1 MNHASL
7 FTGIGG
13 FDLAAEWIGWEN
25 VFQVEWDKYCQK
37 VLTKNFPNV
46 TRYGDIK
53 KFDGTK
59 YKGLVNII
67 SGGFPCQPFSN
78 AGKRKGKEDDR
89 YLWPE
94 MLRVIREI
102 KPSYVVGENVNGLVS
117 MADGETL
124 DRILSDMEGEGYQ
137 TEQFI
142 IPACSVG
149 AWHRRA
155 RIWIIS
161 YSNCS
166 RNSQSELQQTDIS
179 SESSRRSK
187 QVLLNSIN
195 SSDRA
200 IREQKR
206 EENSIQREYKEEGLS
221 RKSSG
226 TSKQIPSN
234 INNEGL
240 QRSQEAGDSKSC
252 REESNELS
260 SRCYRGGEYW
270 EIEPNVGRV
279 ANGVSNRVDRL
290 KGLGNAIVPQ
300 VAYQIFKAIQDYETI

>member
-1 MNHASL
+1 MRHGSL
-7 FTGIGG
+7 FSGIGG
-13 FDLAAEWIGWEN
+13 FDLAAEWMGWEN
-25 VFQVEWDKYCQK
+25 VFQVEWDSFCQK
-37 VLTKNFPNV
+37 VLTKNFSNV

-53 KFDGTK
+53 EFDGTK
-59 YKGLVNII
+59 YRGLVDVI

-89 YLWPE
+89 YLWPQ